1 MFRGA
6 SLLAVASAR
15 IPGGQGRAWFSVA
28 VTDDELLA
36 VVHEAVDAVVA
47 SFDGHDDWGLS
58 GGRDGQY
65 ASDLVADSAALP
77 VLQDAGLAVLSE
89 ESGRSGDAELVA
101 VVDPLDGS
109 TNASRPL
116 PWFATSICV
125 VEGDRPRVAVVHDHA
140 SGVRWE
146 AIAGGGARVD
156 GAALPR
162 RASVSLDEA
171 IVAINALPSRNPGWG
186 QFRCFGAAALDLCA
200 VADGRFD
207 AYVDFDVDALGPWDY
222 LGGMLVCQEAGVE
235 VADAFDRPLVTLDH
249 AARRTPVA
257 GTGEAFIALL
267 AARRAESDR

>member
-140 SGVRWE
+140 SGVRWD

-222 LGGMLVCQEAGVE
+222 LGGMLVCQEVGVE

-249 AARRTPVA
+249 AARRTPVS

>member
-140 SGVRWE
+140 SGVRWD

-257 GTGEAFIALL
+257 GTGGAFIALL

>member
-15 IPGGQGRAWFSVA
+15 IPGGQSRAWFSVA

-101 VVDPLDGS
+101 LVDPLDGS

-140 SGVRWE
+140 SGVRWD

>member
-1 MFRGA
+1 
-6 SLLAVASAR
+6 
-15 IPGGQGRAWFSVA
+15 
-28 VTDDELLA
+28 VTDEELLA

-47 SFDGHDDWGLS
+47 SFGGHDDWGLS

-65 ASDLVADSAALP
+65 ASDLVADSAALS
-77 VLQDAGLAVLSE
+77 VLQNAGLAVLSE
-89 ESGRSGDAELVA
+89 ESGRWSEAELVA
-101 VVDPLDGS
+101 VLDPLDGS

-125 VEGDRPRVAVVHDHA
+125 VDGDRPRVAVVHDHA
-140 SGVRWE
+140 SGVRWD

-156 GAALPR
+156 GAALPH
-162 RASVSLDEA
+162 RAPVPLDEA

-235 VADAFDRPLVTLDH
+235 VADAFDRPLVTLNH

>member
-1 MFRGA
+1 
-6 SLLAVASAR
+6 
-15 IPGGQGRAWFSVA
+15 
-28 VTDDELLA
+28 VTDDEILA
-36 VVHEAVDAVVA
+36 VAHEAVDAVVA
-47 SFDGHDDWGLS
+47 SFDTHDDWGPS

-65 ASDLVADSAALP
+65 ASDLVADSAALS
-77 VLQDAGLAVLSE
+77 VIQNAGLAVLSE
-89 ESGRSGDAELVA
+89 ESGLSSDAELVA
-101 VVDPLDGS
+101 VLDPLDGS

-125 VEGDRPRVAVVHDHA
+125 VDGARPRVAVVHDHA
-140 SGVRWE
+140 SGVRWD

-156 GAALPR
+156 GTPLPR
-162 RASVSLDEA
+162 RAPVPFDEA

-207 AYVDFDVDALGPWDY
+207 AYVDYDVDALGPWDY
-222 LGGMLVCQEAGVE
+222 LGGMLICQEAGVE
-235 VADAFDRPLVTLDH
+235 VTDAFDRLLVTLDH

-257 GTGEAFIALL
+257 GVGEAFTALL

>member
-140 SGVRWE
+140 SGVRWD

-235 VADAFDRPLVTLDH
+235 VADAFDRPLVTLNH

-257 GTGEAFIALL
+257 GTGEAFTALV

>member
-28 VTDDELLA
+28 VTDEELLA
-36 VVHEAVDAVVA
+36 VVHEAVNAVVA

-65 ASDLVADSAALP
+65 ASDLVADSAALS
-77 VLQDAGLAVLSE
+77 VLQNAGLAVLSE
-89 ESGRSGDAELVA
+89 ESGRSSETELVA
-101 VVDPLDGS
+101 VLDPLDGS

-116 PWFATSICV
+116 PWFATSVCV
-125 VEGDRPRVAVVHDHA
+125 VDGDRPRVAVVHDHA
-140 SGVRWE
+140 SGVRWD

-156 GAALPR
+156 GAPLPR
-162 RASVSLDEA
+162 RAPVSLDEA
-171 IVAINALPSRNPGWG
+171 IVAINALPARNPGWS

-207 AYVDFDVDALGPWDY
+207 AYVDFDIEALGPWDY

-235 VADAFDRPLVTLDH
+235 VVDAFDRPLVTLDH

-257 GTGEAFIALL
+257 GTGEAFTALL

>member
-101 VVDPLDGS
+101 LVDPLDGS

-140 SGVRWE
+140 SGVRWD

>member
-15 IPGGQGRAWFSVA
+15 IPGRQGRAWFSVA
-28 VTDDELLA
+28 VTDDELLT
-36 VVHEAVDAVVA
+36 VVHEAADAVVV

-65 ASDLVADSAALP
+65 ASDLVADSAALS
-77 VLQDAGLAVLSE
+77 VLQNAGLAVLSE
-89 ESGRSGDAELVA
+89 ESGRSSDAELVA
-101 VVDPLDGS
+101 VLDPLDGS
-109 TNASRPL
+109 TNASRLL

-125 VEGDRPRVAVVHDHA
+125 VDGDRPRVAVVHDHA
-140 SGVRWE
+140 SGVRWD

-156 GAALPR
+156 GAPLPR
-162 RASVSLDEA
+162 RAPVPLDEA

-222 LGGMLVCQEAGVE
+222 LGGMLVCQEAGLE
-235 VADAFDRPLVTLDH
+235 VVDAFDRPLVTLDH
-249 AARRTPVA
+249 AARRIPVA
-257 GTGEAFIALL
+257 GRGEAFTALL
-267 AARRAESDR
+267 AARRAEADQ

>member
-65 ASDLVADSAALP
+65 TSDLVADSAALP

-140 SGVRWE
+140 SGVRWD

-235 VADAFDRPLVTLDH
+235 VADAFDRPLVTLNH

>member
-101 VVDPLDGS
+101 LVDPLDGS
-109 TNASRPL
+109 TNASRLL

-140 SGVRWE
+140 SGVRWD

-222 LGGMLVCQEAGVE
+222 LGGMLVCQEVGVD

-249 AARRTPVA
+249 AARRTLVA

>member
-15 IPGGQGRAWFSVA
+15 IPGGQSRAWFSVA

-140 SGVRWE
+140 SGVRWD

>member
-65 ASDLVADSAALP
+65 TSDLVADSAALP

-140 SGVRWE
+140 SGVRWD

-249 AARRTPVA
+249 AARRTPVV

>member
-15 IPGGQGRAWFSVA
+15 IPGGQSRAWFSVA

-140 SGVRWE
+140 SGVRWD

-222 LGGMLVCQEAGVE
+222 LGGMLVCQEAGLE

>member
-1 MFRGA
+1 MIRGA
-6 SLLAVASAR
+6 SLLAVWPVR
-15 IPGGQGRAWFSVA
+15 VPGGQGRAWFSVA
-28 VTDDELLA
+28 VTDVELLA

-65 ASDLVADSAALP
+65 ASDLVADSAALF
-77 VLQDAGLAVLSE
+77 VLQNAGLAVLSE
-89 ESGRSGDAELVA
+89 ESGRSSDADLVA
-101 VVDPLDGS
+101 VLDPLDGS

-125 VEGDRPRVAVVHDHA
+125 VDGDQPRVAVVHDHA
-140 SGVRWE
+140 SGVRWD

-156 GAALPR
+156 GALLPR
-162 RASVSLDEA
+162 RAPVPLDEA

-207 AYVDFDVDALGPWDY
+207 AYVDYDVDALGPWDY
-222 LGGMLVCQEAGVE
+222 LGGMLICQEAGVE
-235 VADAFDRPLVTLDH
+235 VTDAFDRPLVTLDH

-257 GTGEAFIALL
+257 GGGEAFTALL
-267 AARRAESDR
+267 AARRTESDR

>member
-15 IPGGQGRAWFSVA
+15 IPGGQSRAWFSVA

-140 SGVRWE
+140 SGVRWD

-207 AYVDFDVDALGPWDY
+207 AYVDFDVDALGPWDC

>member
-1 MFRGA
+1 M
-6 SLLAVASAR
+6 
-15 IPGGQGRAWFSVA
+15 
-28 VTDDELLA
+28 TDDELLT

-140 SGVRWE
+140 SGVRWD

-222 LGGMLVCQEAGVE
+222 LGGMLVCQEVGVE

>member
-1 MFRGA
+1 M
-6 SLLAVASAR
+6 
-15 IPGGQGRAWFSVA
+15 
-28 VTDDELLA
+28 TDEELLA
-36 VVHEAVDAVVA
+36 VVHEAVNAVVA

-65 ASDLVADSAALP
+65 ASDLVADSAALS
-77 VLQDAGLAVLSE
+77 VLQNAGLAVLSE
-89 ESGRSGDAELVA
+89 ESGRSSETELVA
-101 VVDPLDGS
+101 VLDPLDGS

-125 VEGDRPRVAVVHDHA
+125 VDGDRPRVAVVHDHA
-140 SGVRWE
+140 SGVRWD
-146 AIAGGGARVD
+146 AIAGGGAWVD
-156 GAALPR
+156 GAPLPR
-162 RASVSLDEA
+162 RAPVPLDEA
-171 IVAINALPSRNPGWG
+171 IVAINALPARNPGWS

-207 AYVDFDVDALGPWDY
+207 AYVDFDIEALGPWDY

-235 VADAFDRPLVTLDH
+235 VVDAFDRPLVTLDH

-257 GTGEAFIALL
+257 GTGEAFTALL

>member
-140 SGVRWE
+140 SGVRWD

-249 AARRTPVA
+249 AARRTLVA

>member
-140 SGVRWE
+140 SGVRWD

-257 GTGEAFIALL
+257 GTGEAFIALV

>member
-65 ASDLVADSAALP
+65 TSDLVADSAALP

-140 SGVRWE
+140 SGVRWD

-186 QFRCFGAAALDLCA
+186 QYRCFGAAALDLCA

-222 LGGMLVCQEAGVE
+222 LGGMLVCQEAGLE

>member
-65 ASDLVADSAALP
+65 TSDLVADSAALP

-101 VVDPLDGS
+101 LVDPLDGS

-140 SGVRWE
+140 SGVRWD

-156 GAALPR
+156 GAALPH
-162 RASVSLDEA
+162 RASVPLDEA

-186 QFRCFGAAALDLCA
+186 QYRCFGAAALDLCA

>member
-1 MFRGA
+1 M
-6 SLLAVASAR
+6 
-15 IPGGQGRAWFSVA
+15 
-28 VTDDELLA
+28 TDDELQA

-65 ASDLVADSAALP
+65 ASDLVADSAAVS
-77 VLQDAGLAVLSE
+77 VLQNAGLAVLSE
-89 ESGRSGDAELVA
+89 ESGRSSEAKLVA
-101 VVDPLDGS
+101 VLDPLDGS

-125 VEGDRPRVAVVHDHA
+125 VDGDRPRVAVVHDHA
-140 SGVRWE
+140 SGVRWD

-162 RASVSLDEA
+162 RASVPLDEA
-171 IVAINALPSRNPGWG
+171 VVAINALPSRNPGWG

-207 AYVDFDVDALGPWDY
+207 AYVDFDIDALGPWDY
-222 LGGMLVCQEAGVE
+222 LGGMLICQESGVE

-257 GTGEAFIALL
+257 GTGEAFTALV

>member
-140 SGVRWE
+140 FGVRWD

-222 LGGMLVCQEAGVE
+222 LGGMLVCQEVGVE

-249 AARRTPVA
+249 AARRTLVA